1 MSLIKNTYFRYININ
16 SRGRL
21 IKKPELKARKNNL
34 VEIPGMPSLGI
45 IENGKICWLHS
56 V

>member
-1 MSLIKNTYFRYININ
+1 MMSLIKNTYFTYISIN

-21 IKKPELKARKNNL
+21 IKKLELKARNNL